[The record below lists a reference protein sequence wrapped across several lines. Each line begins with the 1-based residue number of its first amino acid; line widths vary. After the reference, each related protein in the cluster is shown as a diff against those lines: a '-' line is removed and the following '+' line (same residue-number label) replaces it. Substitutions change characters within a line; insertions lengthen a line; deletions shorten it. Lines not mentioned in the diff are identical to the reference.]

1 MEVLLAALTGAALVV
16 LLLVVAVGV
25 YLITEELKKIDRTMA
40 KISWGVRAIEGETDL
55 LTAHVPPLI
64 ETFAALDGGAKV
76 IAERLTSAE
85 QRLAAAGALLAAGK
99 GGR

>member
-16 LLLVVAVGV
+16 LLLVVSIGV
-25 YLITEELKKIDRTMA
+25 YLITEELKKINRHMA

-64 ETFAALDGGAKV
+64 ETFAGLDGGAKV
-76 IAERLTSAE
+76 IAERLSSAE
-85 QRLAAAGALLAAGK
+85 HRLAGAGALLGAGK
-99 GGR
+99 ER